1 MNPGSY
7 YLYEYESCCRRRNLG
22 FLQIS
27 PHGYSYLLT
36 LHVKNLPIIPG
47 EQLEVHAFI
56 LENQTLTGSPVALLQ
71 CSGQNLST
79 QLVISGERFPHKRTL
94 KHIDGFIIFSITQ
107 NRPQHWIASAVPLP
121 DFYSFS
127 DCSLSTE
134 EALSSEPENPSLS
147 EEAAITEEI
156 VSETVSEAALSDASI
171 DDTSIDAASTEETP
185 TEEAPTEEAP
195 TVVTPT
201 VVTPTEETAIQDASI
216 QARKITHA
224 EISTLPRRFWPL
236 ANNSFLL
243 HGCHNYHHLLL
254 VKEKDHLWLG
264 VPGLYDPREAH
275 MANLFGFPQFTS
287 SYISI
292 LELTEDECENS
303 ESFGHWCRYLM

>member
-27 PHGYSYLLT
+27 SHNYSYLLT
-36 LHVKNLPIIPG
+36 LHVKNLPIVPG

-134 EALSSEPENPSLS
+134 EILSSEPENPSIS
-147 EEAAITEEI
+147 EEAVITEDT
-156 VSETVSEAALSDASI
+156 VSETVSEATLSDASI
-171 DDTSIDAASTEETP
+171 DDASIDDTSTLN
-185 TEEAPTEEAP
+185 APTEDAL
-195 TVVTPT
+195 
-201 VVTPTEETAIQDASI
+201 TEDVSADDTSIHDASI
-216 QARKITHA
+216 QAKKSRTQRFPHFRADSGHLPTIVFFCMAVIIIITF
-224 EISTLPRRFWPL
+224 S
-236 ANNSFLL
+236 
-243 HGCHNYHHLLL
+243 
-254 VKEKDHLWLG
+254 
-264 VPGLYDPREAH
+264 
-275 MANLFGFPQFTS
+275 
-287 SYISI
+287 
-292 LELTEDECENS
+292 
-303 ESFGHWCRYLM
+303 

>member
-134 EALSSEPENPSLS
+134 EILSSEPENPSLS
-147 EEAAITEEI
+147 EEAVITEEI
-156 VSETVSEAALSDASI
+156 VSEAALSDASI
-171 DDTSIDAASTEETP
+171 DDTSIDAASTED
-185 TEEAPTEEAP
+185 A
-195 TVVTPT
+195 PT

>member
-27 PHGYSYLLT
+27 SHNYSYLLT
-36 LHVKNLPIIPG
+36 LHVKNLPIVPG

-134 EALSSEPENPSLS
+134 EILSSEPENPSLS
-147 EEAAITEEI
+147 EESLITEDT
-156 VSETVSEAALSDASI
+156 VSETALSDA
-171 DDTSIDAASTEETP
+171 SIDAASTEEIP
-185 TEEAPTEEAP
+185 TE
-195 TVVTPT
+195 
-201 VVTPTEETAIQDASI
+201 VTPTEETAIQDASI

-254 VKEKDHLWLG
+254 IKEKDHLWLG

>member
-94 KHIDGFIIFSITQ
+94 KHIDGFIIFSISQ

-134 EALSSEPENPSLS
+134 ENLSSEPENPSLS
-147 EEAAITEEI
+147 EEAIIAEDT
-156 VSETVSEAALSDASI
+156 VSETVSEAALSD
-171 DDTSIDAASTEETP
+171 TSIDAASTEE
-185 TEEAPTEEAP
+185 APTEA
-195 TVVTPT
+195 TS
-201 VVTPTEETAIQDASI
+201 IQDTSI

-254 VKEKDHLWLG
+254 IKEKDHLWLG

>member
-27 PHGYSYLLT
+27 PHDYSYLLT
-36 LHVKNLPIIPG
+36 LHVKNLPIVLG

-134 EALSSEPENPSLS
+134 ENLSSEPENPSLS
-147 EEAAITEEI
+147 EEAIIAEDT
-156 VSETVSEAALSDASI
+156 VSETVSEAALSD
-171 DDTSIDAASTEETP
+171 TSIDAASTEE
-185 TEEAPTEEAP
+185 APTEA
-195 TVVTPT
+195 TS
-201 VVTPTEETAIQDASI
+201 IQDTSI

-254 VKEKDHLWLG
+254 IKEKDHLWLG

>member
-36 LHVKNLPIIPG
+36 LHVKNLPIVPG

-134 EALSSEPENPSLS
+134 EILSSEPENPSLS
-147 EEAAITEEI
+147 EEAVITEDT

-171 DDTSIDAASTEETP
+171 NDTSIDAASTE
-185 TEEAPTEEAP
+185 
-195 TVVTPT
+195 
-201 VVTPTEETAIQDASI
+201 VTPTEETAIQDASI

>member
-27 PHGYSYLLT
+27 SHNYSYLLT
-36 LHVKNLPIIPG
+36 LHVKNLPIVPG
-47 EQLEVHAFI
+47 EQLEVYAFI

-94 KHIDGFIIFSITQ
+94 KHIDGFIIFSITK
-107 NRPQHWIASAVPLP
+107 NRSQHWIASSVPLP

-134 EALSSEPENPSLS
+134 ESLSSEPENPSLS
-147 EEAAITEEI
+147 EESLITEDT

-171 DDTSIDAASTEETP
+171 DAASTEEVP
-185 TEEAPTEEAP
+185 TK
-195 TVVTPT
+195 
-201 VVTPTEETAIQDASI
+201 VTPTEETAIQDASI

-254 VKEKDHLWLG
+254 IKEKDHLWLG

>member
-27 PHGYSYLLT
+27 SHNYSYLLT
-36 LHVKNLPIIPG
+36 LHVKNLPIVPG

-56 LENQTLTGSPVALLQ
+56 LENQTLIGSPVALLQ

-127 DCSLSTE
+127 DCSLSTQE
-134 EALSSEPENPSLS
+134 ILSSEPENPSIS
-147 EEAAITEEI
+147 EEAVITEDT

-171 DDTSIDAASTEETP
+171 DAASTEEVP
-185 TEEAPTEEAP
+185 TE
-195 TVVTPT
+195 
-201 VVTPTEETAIQDASI
+201 VTPTEETAIQDASI

-254 VKEKDHLWLG
+254 IKEKDHLWLG

-275 MANLFGFPQFTS
+275 IANLFGFPQFTS

>member
-27 PHGYSYLLT
+27 SHNYSYLLT
-36 LHVKNLPIIPG
+36 LHVKNLPIVPG

-94 KHIDGFIIFSITQ
+94 KHIDGFIIFSITK
-107 NRPQHWIASAVPLP
+107 NRSQHWIASAVPLP

-134 EALSSEPENPSLS
+134 EILSSEPENPSLS
-147 EEAAITEEI
+147 EEATITEDI
-156 VSETVSEAALSDASI
+156 VSETVSEAALSDV
-171 DDTSIDAASTEETP
+171 SIDAASTEEVP
-185 TEEAPTEEAP
+185 TE
-195 TVVTPT
+195 
-201 VVTPTEETAIQDASI
+201 VTPTEETAIQDASI

-254 VKEKDHLWLG
+254 IKEKDHLWLG

>member
-27 PHGYSYLLT
+27 SNNYSYLLT
-36 LHVKNLPIIPG
+36 LHVKNLPIVPG

-134 EALSSEPENPSLS
+134 EILSSEPENPSLS
-147 EEAAITEEI
+147 EESLITEDT

-171 DDTSIDAASTEETP
+171 DAASTEEVP
-185 TEEAPTEEAP
+185 TE
-195 TVVTPT
+195 
-201 VVTPTEETAIQDASI
+201 VTPTEETAIQDASI

-254 VKEKDHLWLG
+254 IKEKDHLWLG

>member
-27 PHGYSYLLT
+27 SHNYSYLLT
-36 LHVKNLPIIPG
+36 LHVKNLPIVPE
-47 EQLEVHAFI
+47 EQLEVYAFL
-56 LENQTLTGSPVALLQ
+56 LENQTITGSPVALLQ

-134 EALSSEPENPSLS
+134 EILSSEPENPSIS
-147 EEAAITEEI
+147 EEAIITEDT

-171 DDTSIDAASTEETP
+171 DAASTEEVP
-185 TEEAPTEEAP
+185 TE
-195 TVVTPT
+195 
-201 VVTPTEETAIQDASI
+201 VTPTEETAIQDASI

-303 ESFGHWCRYLM
+303 KSFGHWCRYLM

>member
-27 PHGYSYLLT
+27 SHNYSYLLT
-36 LHVKNLPIIPG
+36 LHVKNLPIVPG

-107 NRPQHWIASAVPLP
+107 NRSQHWIASAVPLP

-134 EALSSEPENPSLS
+134 EILSSEPENPSIS
-147 EEAAITEEI
+147 EEAVITEDT
-156 VSETVSEAALSDASI
+156 VSETVSEATLSDA
-171 DDTSIDAASTEETP
+171 SIDAASTEEVPTEVTP
-185 TEEAPTEEAP
+185 TEE
-195 TVVTPT
+195 
-201 VVTPTEETAIQDASI
+201 TPTEETAIQDAPI

-254 VKEKDHLWLG
+254 IKEKDHLWLG

>member
-27 PHGYSYLLT
+27 SHNYSYLLT
-36 LHVKNLPIIPG
+36 LHVKNLPIVPG

-56 LENQTLTGSPVALLQ
+56 LENQTLIGSPVALLQ

-134 EALSSEPENPSLS
+134 EILSSEPENPSLS
-147 EEAAITEEI
+147 EEATITEDI

-171 DDTSIDAASTEETP
+171 DDTSTD
-185 TEEAPTEEAP
+185 EAPTE
-195 TVVTPT
+195 V
-201 VVTPTEETAIQDASI
+201 TAIQDTSI

-236 ANNSFLL
+236 SNNSFLL

-254 VKEKDHLWLG
+254 IKEKDHLWLG

-292 LELTEDECENS
+292 LELTEEECENS

>member
-27 PHGYSYLLT
+27 SHNYSYLLT
-36 LHVKNLPIIPG
+36 LHVKNLPIVPG
-47 EQLEVHAFI
+47 EQLEVYAFI

-107 NRPQHWIASAVPLP
+107 NRSQHWIASAVPLP

-134 EALSSEPENPSLS
+134 ESLSSEPENPSLS
-147 EEAAITEEI
+147 EESLIT
-156 VSETVSEAALSDASI
+156 
-171 DDTSIDAASTEETP
+171 ASTEEVP
-185 TEEAPTEEAP
+185 TEEVPTE
-195 TVVTPT
+195 
-201 VVTPTEETAIQDASI
+201 VTPTEETAIQDASI

-254 VKEKDHLWLG
+254 IKEKDHLWLG

>member
-27 PHGYSYLLT
+27 SHNYSYLLT
-36 LHVKNLPIIPG
+36 LHVKNLPIVPG

-94 KHIDGFIIFSITQ
+94 KQIDGFIIFSITQ

-134 EALSSEPENPSLS
+134 EILSSEPENPSLS
-147 EEAAITEEI
+147 EEATITEDI

-171 DDTSIDAASTEETP
+171 DAASTEEVP
-185 TEEAPTEEAP
+185 TE
-195 TVVTPT
+195 
-201 VVTPTEETAIQDASI
+201 VTPTEETAIQDASI

-254 VKEKDHLWLG
+254 IKEKDHLWLG

>member
-27 PHGYSYLLT
+27 SHNYSYLLT
-36 LHVKNLPIIPG
+36 LHVKNLPIVPG

-94 KHIDGFIIFSITQ
+94 KHIDGFIIFSITK
-107 NRPQHWIASAVPLP
+107 NRSQHWIASSVPLP

-127 DCSLSTE
+127 DRSLSTE
-134 EALSSEPENPSLS
+134 ESLSSEPENPSLS
-147 EEAAITEEI
+147 EESLITEDT

-171 DDTSIDAASTEETP
+171 DAASTEEVP
-185 TEEAPTEEAP
+185 TE
-195 TVVTPT
+195 
-201 VVTPTEETAIQDASI
+201 VTPTEETAIQDASI

-254 VKEKDHLWLG
+254 IKEKDHLWLG

>member
-27 PHGYSYLLT
+27 SHNYSYLLT
-36 LHVKNLPIIPG
+36 LHVKNLPIVPG

-134 EALSSEPENPSLS
+134 EILSSEPENPSIS
-147 EEAAITEEI
+147 EEAVITEDT
-156 VSETVSEAALSDASI
+156 VSETVSEATLSDA
-171 DDTSIDAASTEETP
+171 SIDAASTEEIP
-185 TEEAPTEEAP
+185 TE
-195 TVVTPT
+195 
-201 VVTPTEETAIQDASI
+201 VTPTEETAIQDASI

-254 VKEKDHLWLG
+254 IKEKDHLWLG

>member
-134 EALSSEPENPSLS
+134 EALSSEPEDSSLS
-147 EEAAITEEI
+147 EAAVITEDI

-171 DDTSIDAASTEETP
+171 DDTSIDAASTEE
-185 TEEAPTEEAP
+185 A
-195 TVVTPT
+195 
-201 VVTPTEETAIQDASI
+201 PTEETAIQDASI

-254 VKEKDHLWLG
+254 IKEEDHLWLG

>member
-36 LHVKNLPIIPG
+36 LHVKNLPIVPG

-134 EALSSEPENPSLS
+134 EILSSEPENPSLS
-147 EEAAITEEI
+147 EEAVITEDT

-171 DDTSIDAASTEETP
+171 NDTSIDAASTE
-185 TEEAPTEEAP
+185 
-195 TVVTPT
+195 
-201 VVTPTEETAIQDASI
+201 VTPTEETAIQDASI

-254 VKEKDHLWLG
+254 IKEKDHLWLG

-275 MANLFGFPQFTS
+275 VANLFGFPQFTS

>member
-27 PHGYSYLLT
+27 SHNYSYLLT
-36 LHVKNLPIIPG
+36 LHVKNLPIVPG

-134 EALSSEPENPSLS
+134 EILSSEPENPSIS
-147 EEAAITEEI
+147 EEAVITEDT

-171 DDTSIDAASTEETP
+171 DIASTEEVP
-185 TEEAPTEEAP
+185 TE
-195 TVVTPT
+195 
-201 VVTPTEETAIQDASI
+201 VTPTEKTAIQDASI

-254 VKEKDHLWLG
+254 IKEKDHLWLG

>member
-27 PHGYSYLLT
+27 PHDYSYLLT
-36 LHVKNLPIIPG
+36 LHVKNLPIVLG

-94 KHIDGFIIFSITQ
+94 KHIDGFIIFSISQ

-134 EALSSEPENPSLS
+134 ENLSSEPENPSLS
-147 EEAAITEEI
+147 EEAIIAEDT
-156 VSETVSEAALSDASI
+156 VSETVSEAALSD
-171 DDTSIDAASTEETP
+171 TSIDAASTEE
-185 TEEAPTEEAP
+185 APTEA
-195 TVVTPT
+195 TS
-201 VVTPTEETAIQDASI
+201 IQDTSI

>member
-27 PHGYSYLLT
+27 SHNYSYLLT
-36 LHVKNLPIIPG
+36 LHVKNLPIVPG

-71 CSGQNLST
+71 RSGQNLST

-94 KHIDGFIIFSITQ
+94 KHIDGFIIFSITK
-107 NRPQHWIASAVPLP
+107 NRSQHWIASSVPLP

-134 EALSSEPENPSLS
+134 ESLSSEPENPSLS
-147 EEAAITEEI
+147 EESLITEDT

-171 DDTSIDAASTEETP
+171 DAASTEEVP
-185 TEEAPTEEAP
+185 TE
-195 TVVTPT
+195 
-201 VVTPTEETAIQDASI
+201 VTPTEETAIQDASI

-254 VKEKDHLWLG
+254 IKEKDHLWLG

>member
-27 PHGYSYLLT
+27 SHNYSYLLT
-36 LHVKNLPIIPG
+36 LHVKNLPIVPG

-94 KHIDGFIIFSITQ
+94 KHIDGFIIFSITK
-107 NRPQHWIASAVPLP
+107 NRSQHWIASSVPLP

-134 EALSSEPENPSLS
+134 ESLSSEPENPSLS
-147 EEAAITEEI
+147 EESLITEDT
-156 VSETVSEAALSDASI
+156 VSETSLSDA
-171 DDTSIDAASTEETP
+171 SIDAASTEEVP
-185 TEEAPTEEAP
+185 TE
-195 TVVTPT
+195 
-201 VVTPTEETAIQDASI
+201 VTPTEETAIQDASI

-254 VKEKDHLWLG
+254 IKEKDHLWLG